1 MSLYRRP
8 GSSLW
13 WVNISHAGRR
23 LRESTGTADRK
34 EAQRIHDELKARLWK
49 TTPKLRGYTW
59 GKAVDLWCEHAPR
72 SDSELL
78 SLRKFGAGYEDRLL
92 IKVTA
97 ESLEK
102 RLKAFCRTD
111 GTYTRYRSRQGQALR
126 QRNLTST

>member
-1 MSLYRRP
+1 MSLYRRAD
-8 GSSLW
+8 SALW
-13 WVNISHAGRR
+13 WISITHDGRQ
-23 LRESTGTADRK
+23 LRESTRTTDRK

-97 ESLEK
+97 ESLE
-102 RLKAFCRTD
+102 RGEHTCC
-111 GTYTRYRSRQGQALR
+111 S
-126 QRNLTST
+126 S